1 MANVIKACINLHKGN
16 KRLSED
22 SISWTGLFIAAFAT
36 LLSKYKNNQQF
47 HIYCTWCKKMAA
59 CSVCNEM
66 ALVELAAAID
76 LQLKE
81 GETLQTYYDA
91 YEMSITETSFTSQG
105 SRKKWSLSSH
115 LSGDEIVITSQND
128 NFTEVERTLFLERFQ
143 MIIDRYIKDKLFK
156 IGDKLAFGAF
166 EKKLLHTF
174 CSGYTRKIEG
184 GTFHHLFQTAA
195 KKYPERTAVVCANR
209 EITYKELDRIS
220 DCVADYIN
228 KTILGKENLIGVCME
243 RSISFVTAI
252 IGIMKSGNA
261 YVPIDP
267 DTLNPGY
274 QGKFPQKRLDFMIH
288 DANIKL
294 IITNSNFINKLT
306 DLACCFNIDSMD
318 PSFQINAY
326 VLSEDNPDRLA
337 YGIYTSGSTGQ
348 PKLTLIRH
356 GSIINLWENLKNK
369 VYAEIDSERCL
380 RVMQNAPFGFDA
392 SVQQLVCLL
401 EGNTLCII
409 PEHERNSIHKLMS
422 YLIEKKC
429 DVFDCTPPQLR
440 LLLSEGFLEKC
451 EQTVKAVIVG
461 GEQIPVEMWNKMR
474 GSETMLFFNAYGP
487 TECTVDSTLYKIN
500 GTNHFDPVIGR
511 PIDNC
516 SIYILDEKQRQVPV
530 GFFGEICITGAG
542 VAKGYYNRKQLN
554 DGVFIKNPFGHG
566 LMYRSGDMGRFLS
579 DGCIVFTGR
588 KDHQVKIRSHRIEL
602 DEIAKAL
609 CRHDDIVDAVVTV
622 SNHSGYDKLIAYLIL
637 RDNMRLGSAEINLFL
652 SEYLPAYMIP
662 NHYVT
667 MKSWPLTANKK
678 IDRSRLPL
686 LDDFVMEKMNSQSD
700 DDELVTGITQIVKK
714 ILNKKAFGPT
724 ENFMVSG
731 GDSLQVMLLL
741 SEILKKYNV
750 EVDFADFLEEPTI
763 MNLQRKILSKKGRE
777 QVSEG

>member
-1 MANVIKACINLHKGN
+1 MANKNMACFNLHKGS

-22 SISWTGLFIAAFAT
+22 SISWTGLFIAVFST
-36 LLSKYKNNQQF
+36 LLSKYKNSQQF
-47 HIYCTWCKKMAA
+47 NIYCTWCQKMAA
-59 CSVCNEM
+59 CSVCNGM
-66 ALVELAAAID
+66 TLGELASAID

-81 GETLQTYYDA
+81 GENPEAYYDTFD
-91 YEMSITETSFTSQG
+91 MSITEISFDCQG
-105 SRKKWSLSSH
+105 QKKTWSLTSH
-115 LSGDEIVITSQND
+115 LSGNEIIITSGND
-128 NFTEVERTLFLERFQ
+128 NFTEVEKILFLERLQ
-143 MIIDRYIKDKLFK
+143 MIIDRYITDKLFK
-156 IGDKLAFGAF
+156 IGDSAAVGAF
-166 EKKLLHTF
+166 EENLLHAFSAGDT
-174 CSGYTRKIEG
+174 SKNKR
-184 GTFHHLFQTAA
+184 GTFHHFFQSAV
-195 KKYPERTAVVCANR
+195 KKYPERTAVICADQQ
-209 EITYKELDRIS
+209 ITYRQLDRIS
-220 DCVADYIN
+220 DCVANYIYQ
-228 KTILGKENLIGVCME
+228 ILPGKENLIGICME

-274 QGKFPQKRLDFMIH
+274 QGRFPQKRLDFMIH

-294 IITNSNFINKLT
+294 IVTNSNFIGKLT
-306 DLACCFNIDSMD
+306 DIASCFNIDSMD
-318 PSFQINAY
+318 PNFQINIHMLA
-326 VLSEDNPDRLA
+326 ENNPDCLA

-369 VYAEIDSERCL
+369 VYTGIDSEGYL
-380 RVMQNAPFGFDA
+380 RVTQNAPFGFDA

-401 EGNTLCII
+401 GGNTLCII
-409 PEHERNSIHKLMS
+409 PERERNSIHKMIS

-440 LLLSEGFLEKC
+440 LLFSEGFLEKC
-451 EQTVKAVIVG
+451 GRTVRAVIVG
-461 GEQIPVEMWNKMR
+461 GEQIPVEMWDKMR
-474 GSETMLFFNAYGP
+474 RSETMLFYNAYGP

-500 GTNHFDPVIGR
+500 GTSHFYPVIGR
-511 PIDNC
+511 PLDNC
-516 SIYILDEKQRQVPV
+516 SIYILDENQKQVPV
-530 GFFGEICITGAG
+530 GFPGEICITGEG

-554 DGVFIKNPFGHG
+554 DSVFIQNPFGHG
-566 LMYRSGDMGRFLS
+566 LMYRSGDMGRFQS

-588 KDHQVKIRSHRIEL
+588 KDHQIKIRSHRIEL

-609 CRHDDIVDAVVTV
+609 CGHDDIVDAVVAV

-637 RDNMRLGSAEINLFL
+637 RDHTRLDSAEINLFL

-678 IDRSRLPL
+678 IDRTRLPL
-686 LDDFVMEKMNSQSD
+686 PGDFVKEKLNSQST
-700 DDELVTGITQIVKK
+700 DDELMTGITQIVKK
-714 ILNKKAFGPT
+714 ILHKEAFAPT
-724 ENFMVSG
+724 ENFMISG

-763 MNLQRKILSKKGRE
+763 LNLKRKILSKKGRE
-777 QVSEG
+777 QASEC